1 MKNDHLAFPESANIV
16 KQPTDVPERKIS
28 SKSDLDTA
36 NLPKYD
42 SDLINSLLDPIS
54 VLNFT
59 GSGWWNRPNHE
70 QTIHPTE
77 NLISMNLLQKSCL
90 IAWA

>member
-1 MKNDHLAFPESANIV
+1 MKNDPLAFSESANIV

-28 SKSDLDTA
+28 SKSDLGTA

-42 SDLINSLLDPIS
+42 SDLIDTLPDPIS
-54 VLNFT
+54 VLSFT

-70 QTIHPTE
+70 QTIHSTE
-77 NLISMNLLQKSCL
+77 NLISMNLL
-90 IAWA
+90 